1 MFPGALP
8 IFQNALQ
15 SGDQESAKK
24 FIRDLNIAW
33 ASKSVEVDLA
43 TLSKDNLSTSLVPE
57 DIYSQPQAG
66 IPVALQATGNGN
78 CLYNSASLI
87 LCGNEQRSHY
97 LRVLVAEELYF
108 NAEFYANHEIF
119 KVTEG
124 HSGIPESVLFPVAL
138 SKDGDRILTAG
149 GSQPDA
155 VKAEAIAGCKDKNW
169 SCLLHLMALALV
181 LRRPI
186 HSLYPNVQFR
196 FRALLHNVL
205 KPRLS
210 ALNDEMANPVNILWS
225 RGGNLDSGPQAWY
238 VPNHFVPV
246 TWLPPQAPEQV
257 PVSTGREA
265 NRSGSKQGSILSFF
279 KSSPSAPELKGI
291 DNSTDQSRSKTAEKR
306 TAKRAELDE
315 GKQPPPKSAVK
326 RKFLPHWKEEFPW
339 VVFHENLNNMTC
351 EICCSVPELAGKSD
365 FLTGSCTFKKET
377 LQKHGVSGPHL
388 RARDGLL
395 AKQKPLKE
403 APIAQSLQKG
413 KEAVEEQNRN
423 EMAVKINTAYFIAK
437 EELPFSKFGPI
448 LSLQK
453 KNGLNINLTYAND
466 NSCATLV
473 SLVSLVITDQLASAV
488 NDGSKYLSI
497 MIDGATDSSGI
508 ENETVHCRFV
518 KDGQPV
524 NRLVGHKPVAHGHAQ
539 GNFYLCKNRVIFC
552 WPY

>member
-1 MFPGALP
+1 
-8 IFQNALQ
+8 
-15 SGDQESAKK
+15 
-24 FIRDLNIAW
+24 
-33 ASKSVEVDLA
+33 
-43 TLSKDNLSTSLVPE
+43 
-57 DIYSQPQAG
+57 
-66 IPVALQATGNGN
+66 
-78 CLYNSASLI
+78 
-87 LCGNEQRSHY
+87 
-97 LRVLVAEELYF
+97 
-108 NAEFYANHEIF
+108 
-119 KVTEG
+119 
-124 HSGIPESVLFPVAL
+124 
-138 SKDGDRILTAG
+138 
-149 GSQPDA
+149 
-155 VKAEAIAGCKDKNW
+155 
-169 SCLLHLMALALV
+169 
-181 LRRPI
+181 
-186 HSLYPNVQFR
+186 
-196 FRALLHNVL
+196 
-205 KPRLS
+205 
-210 ALNDEMANPVNILWS
+210 MANPVHILWS

-257 PVSTGREA
+257 PVSTTSREA

-279 KSSPSAPELKGI
+279 KSSPGALELKGI

-413 KEAVEEQNRN
+413 KKAVEEQNRN

-448 LSLQK
+448 LFLQK
-453 KNGLNINLTYAND
+453 KN
-466 NSCATLV
+466 
-473 SLVSLVITDQLASAV
+473 DQS
-488 NDGSKYLSI
+488 
-497 MIDGATDSSGI
+497 
-508 ENETVHCRFV
+508 
-518 KDGQPV
+518 
-524 NRLVGHKPVAHGHAQ
+524 
-539 GNFYLCKNRVIFC
+539 
-552 WPY
+552 

>member
-1 MFPGALP
+1 MCLEKDTICFR
-8 IFQNALQ
+8 
-15 SGDQESAKK
+15 SKESM
-24 FIRDLNIAW
+24 R
-33 ASKSVEVDLA
+33 
-43 TLSKDNLSTSLVPE
+43 
-57 DIYSQPQAG
+57 
-66 IPVALQATGNGN
+66 
-78 CLYNSASLI
+78 
-87 LCGNEQRSHY
+87 RSHY
-97 LRVLVAEELYF
+97 FRVLVAKELYF
-108 NAEFYANHEIF
+108 NAEVYANHEIF

-149 GSQPDA
+149 GSQADA
-155 VKAEAIAGCKDKNW
+155 
-169 SCLLHLMALALV
+169 
-181 LRRPI
+181 
-186 HSLYPNVQFR
+186 
-196 FRALLHNVL
+196 
-205 KPRLS
+205 
-210 ALNDEMANPVNILWS
+210 
-225 RGGNLDSGPQAWY
+225 
-238 VPNHFVPV
+238 
-246 TWLPPQAPEQV
+246 APEQV
-257 PVSTGREA
+257 PVSTTSREA

-279 KSSPSAPELKGI
+279 KSSPGAPELKGI
-291 DNSTDQSRSKTAEKR
+291 DNSTEKR
-306 TAKRAELDE
+306 TTKRAELDE

-351 EICCSVPELAGKSD
+351 EICCSVPELAGKSE

-413 KEAVEEQNRN
+413 KKAVEEQNRN

-453 KNGLNINLTYAND
+453 KNGRNINLTYAND

-473 SLVSLVITDQLASAV
+473 SLVSSVITDQLASAV

-524 NRLVGHKPVAHGHAQ
+524 NRLVGHQPVAHGHAQ
-539 GNFYLCKNRVIFC
+539 GVLETVNGAFSDVGISQWKEKLVGMGFDGASVNIGKKGGVAALLRREVPHVIDFHCLPHRLELALLEMQKSCKLVSTIYDVLQLIWKTYHFSPKSMRKLQSIGTELGVNVLKPTQVRGTRWLPHISRALKVLVMPGKDGSGQYFIVVYHMDHLSTTSKNADIKGRANFFYS
-552 WPY
+552 